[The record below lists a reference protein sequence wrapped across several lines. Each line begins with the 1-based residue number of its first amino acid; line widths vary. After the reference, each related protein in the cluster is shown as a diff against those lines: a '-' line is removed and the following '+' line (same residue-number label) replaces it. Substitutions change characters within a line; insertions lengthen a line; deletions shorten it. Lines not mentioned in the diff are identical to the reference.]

1 MLTWTKRK
9 IEFGY
14 TININNTDKTLI
26 ITFGGN
32 LDLYWYLDAKN
43 DKEKV
48 ITFEITKENYSLFL
62 LFDKLYNDI
71 VNCNLFKVH
80 DEEKNFINSSKELIK
95 LYNKKAK
102 INEIFK
108 QSEEYKKY
116 IMVSIFVGIAMIIQL
131 KMLII

>member
-9 IEFGY
+9 TEFGY

-62 LFDKLYNDI
+62 LLLDGGGKGT
-71 VNCNLFKVH
+71 VT
-80 DEEKNFINSSKELIK
+80 IK
-95 LYNKKAK
+95 RWRCLWKFLLRMTKC
-102 INEIFK
+102 ILT
-108 QSEEYKKY
+108 
-116 IMVSIFVGIAMIIQL
+116 M
-131 KMLII
+131 